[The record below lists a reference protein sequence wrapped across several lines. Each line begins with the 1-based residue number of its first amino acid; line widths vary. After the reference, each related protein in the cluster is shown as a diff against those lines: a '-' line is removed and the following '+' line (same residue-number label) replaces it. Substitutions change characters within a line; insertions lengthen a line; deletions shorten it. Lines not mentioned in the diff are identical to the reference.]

1 MKRLR
6 ARVVRNDRGAVL
18 PILALFIVVLVLAT
32 SLAVDIGRLS
42 DRNRDLQKVA
52 DLVALDAVR
61 GIGTTHS
68 AALVATGSTFLTG
81 IENSAQNNGFP
92 VVCTTSTTQA
102 NYEASCASTQAGS
115 RDTLTVD
122 LGFWCTATDAT
133 NTSSPCNGAVIP
145 AGKPGVL
152 LYDTSGNNTPTAVQV
167 GTGDFIKYY
176 FGLGL
181 VNGQSASRSGTAD
194 LSATADFGLGT
205 SLASLNTNQSALLGP
220 LLNALLGFNLSG
232 QVVGYK
238 GLASAD
244 LTLGA
249 LASQLGFDLGSSTT
263 LLNSNVTLAGL
274 YTAGAQ
280 VLSQNG
286 DVADAA
292 LLNSIATSVPSPLR
306 NVSFTLGDLFDVSA
320 SDLGAALSSDVNVLQ
335 LVNAAAQVANG
346 SNAITLTSP
355 GIALPGGLATIGS
368 VGLTITQPVKFKYHA
383 HVGDT
388 LEAGQVA
395 LSLNVINISTAAVT
409 SILTGLVG
417 GLVGLVVT
425 VGPAT
430 VSAGVANGQ
439 ATLTSVTCTPNPS
452 FTVSV
457 SSGAASLTMSLPIT
471 AKASL
476 PLIGVIPLIGGS
488 LVATQTQ
495 NNVTKSLTFTFPPD
509 TPGAAKDAGGGSLFW
524 NSPPNVST
532 SNLTLAG
539 ILNVGL
545 LTSQLTSSLVVPL
558 LNGINT
564 QVIQPMQSLLG
575 LTVADATVFS
585 GSTTPA
591 PVYCNTPELVQ

>member
-42 DRNRDLQKVA
+42 DRNRDLQKIA

-68 AALVATGSTFLTG
+68 AALVATGSTFLAS
-81 IENSAQNNGFP
+81 IEDSAQNNGFRI
-92 VVCTTSTTQA
+92 VCSTSTTQA
-102 NYEASCASTQAGS
+102 NYEANCTSTQTGS

-122 LGFWCTATDAT
+122 LGFWCTAADST
-133 NTSSPCNGAVIP
+133 NASSPCDGAVIP

-152 LYDTSGNNTPTAVQV
+152 LYDTSGNSTPTAVQV
-167 GTGDFIKYY
+167 GAGDFIKYY

-205 SLASLNTNQSALLGP
+205 SLASLDTNQSALLGP

-232 QVVGYK
+232 QVAGYK
-238 GLASAD
+238 GLAGAD

-249 LASQLGFDLGSSTT
+249 LASQLGFDLGSSAT
-263 LLNSNVTLAGL
+263 LLDSNVTLTSL

-292 LLNSIATSVPSPLR
+292 LLNSIAASVPNPLR
-306 NVSFTLGDLFDVSA
+306 DASFTLGDLFDVSA

-346 SNAITLTSP
+346 SNAVTLTSP
-355 GIALPGGLATIGS
+355 GIALPAGLATIGS

-388 LEAGQVA
+388 LQAGQVA
-395 LSLNVINISTAAVT
+395 LTVNVVNISAAPVT
-409 SILTGLVG
+409 GVLQGLLG
-417 GLVGLVVT
+417 PLVGLSAT
-425 VGPAT
+425 VGPAQ
-430 VSAGVANGQ
+430 VAVGVANGQ
-439 ATLTSVTCTPNPS
+439 ATLNAVSCTPTPT
-452 FTVSV
+452 FTTGV
-457 SSGAASLTMSLPIT
+457 SSGAASLTMTLPIT
-471 AKASL
+471 AKATILGISNQ
-476 PLIGVIPLIGGS
+476 LIGGQ

-495 NNVTKSLTFTFPPD
+495 GSASKTVTFTFPPD
-509 TPGAAKDAGGGSLFW
+509 AAGSSKDAGGGALFW
-524 NSPPNVST
+524 NTPPNVNDSSLT
-532 SNLTLAG
+532 VGKLLNLGTVAANLT
-539 ILNVGL
+539 
-545 LTSQLTSSLVVPL
+545 TSLVVPL
-558 LNGINT
+558 LNAINA
-564 QVIQPMQSLLG
+564 QVVQPMQSLLG

-585 GSTTPA
+585 GPTTPA